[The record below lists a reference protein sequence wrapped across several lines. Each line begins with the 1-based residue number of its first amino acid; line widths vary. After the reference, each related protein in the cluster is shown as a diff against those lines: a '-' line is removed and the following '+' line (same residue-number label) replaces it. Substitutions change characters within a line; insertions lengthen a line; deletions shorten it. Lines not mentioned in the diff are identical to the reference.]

1 MRAQRHLAYHEQCL
15 LPYQRRSPRY
25 RRTGASGSAK
35 REATSVVQND
45 RLIIWVGAVV
55 VLAVVA
61 LTGYVVTRLAAAQ
74 PAVAAGVLT
83 AVAAVLAVIPAIIR
97 SLRGR

>member
-1 MRAQRHLAYHEQCL
+1 VRSDISAYTSSVSLPTKGDRLAT
-15 LPYQRRSPRY
+15 
-25 RRTGASGSAK
+25 RRTDASGSAK
-35 REATSVVQND
+35 REATSVVQNE